1 MYCVKCGVELADS
14 QRVCPLCGTRV
25 FHPDIPRTPADP
37 PYPPDERVHPE
48 EVNRSGVCF
57 ILTALALLP
66 AVICVLCDWRIN
78 GGILWSGYA
87 SGGILLLYVLT
98 VLPLWFKRPNPVI
111 FVPVD
116 FAAIILY
123 LLYIDLA
130 TGGHWFLTFAFPVAG
145 SIGVLI
151 TTVVALLRYVRR
163 GYLYIFGGALIAAG
177 GLAMLLEFLLN
188 LTFGVHQTF
197 FWSFYPLAAGVL
209 LGVAVLFGA
218 ALNVLLYWAAPAVMG
233 LMGAQ
238 GDVLSCAVAYL
249 RVRSFELVFTFLFY
263 AFQAVR
269 QAQGDT
275 VTPVLLSVS
284 AVALN
289 ILLTGVFV

>member
-130 TGGHWFLTFAFPVAG
+130 TGGHWFLTFASPWQDPSGCSSPPWWRCCAT
-145 SIGVLI
+145 S
-151 TTVVALLRYVRR
+151 
-163 GYLYIFGGALIAAG
+163 AG
-177 GLAMLLEFLLN
+177 GISTSSAAPSLPPAGLPCC
-188 LTFGVHQTF
+188 
-197 FWSFYPLAAGVL
+197 WSF
-209 LGVAVLFGA
+209 
-218 ALNVLLYWAAPAVMG
+218 
-233 LMGAQ
+233 
-238 GDVLSCAVAYL
+238 C
-249 RVRSFELVFTFLFY
+249 
-263 AFQAVR
+263 
-269 QAQGDT
+269 
-275 VTPVLLSVS
+275 
-284 AVALN
+284 
-289 ILLTGVFV
+289 

>member
-1 MYCVKCGVELADS
+1 M
-14 QRVCPLCGTRV
+14 
-25 FHPDIPRTPADP
+25 
-37 PYPPDERVHPE
+37 
-48 EVNRSGVCF
+48 CF
-57 ILTALALLP
+57 ILTVLALLP

-209 LGVAVLFGA
+209 LGVMLIIIAVC
-218 ALNVLLYWAAPAVMG
+218 PP
-233 LMGAQ
+233 
-238 GDVLSCAVAYL
+238 L
-249 RVRSFELVFTFLFY
+249 RRSLHRKFFL
-263 AFQAVR
+263 
-269 QAQGDT
+269 
-275 VTPVLLSVS
+275 
-284 AVALN
+284 
-289 ILLTGVFV
+289 

>member
-1 MYCVKCGVELADS
+1 M
-14 QRVCPLCGTRV
+14 
-25 FHPDIPRTPADP
+25 
-37 PYPPDERVHPE
+37 
-48 EVNRSGVCF
+48 
-57 ILTALALLP
+57 
-66 AVICVLCDWRIN
+66 
-78 GGILWSGYA
+78 
-87 SGGILLLYVLT
+87 
-98 VLPLWFKRPNPVI
+98 I
-111 FVPVD
+111 FVPLD

-209 LGVAVLFGA
+209 LGVMLIIIA
-218 ALNVLLYWAAPAVMG
+218 
-233 LMGAQ
+233 
-238 GDVLSCAVAYL
+238 
-249 RVRSFELVFTFLFY
+249 VFTGSSSCEFPTAGPLDIKPSFPWGGGLFRLTSRRR
-263 AFQAVR
+263 FR
-269 QAQGDT
+269 IMGHNEIAQNAASPETERAAGR
-275 VTPVLLSVS
+275 PVPVS
-284 AVALN
+284 GGN
-289 ILLTGVFV
+289 RPFS

>member
-48 EVNRSGVCF
+48 EVNRSVVCF

-111 FVPVD
+111 FVPLD

-130 TGGHWFLTFAFPVAG
+130 TGGRWFLTFAFPVAG

-209 LGVAVLFGA
+209 LGVMLIIIAVC
-218 ALNVLLYWAAPAVMG
+218 PP
-233 LMGAQ
+233 
-238 GDVLSCAVAYL
+238 L
-249 RVRSFELVFTFLFY
+249 RRSLHRMFFL
-263 AFQAVR
+263 
-269 QAQGDT
+269 
-275 VTPVLLSVS
+275 
-284 AVALN
+284 
-289 ILLTGVFV
+289 

>member
-1 MYCVKCGVELADS
+1 MYCIKCGVELADS
-14 QRVCPLCGTRV
+14 EKVCPLCGTRV
-25 FHPDIPRTPADP
+25 FHPDLPCGQAES
-37 PYPPDERVHPE
+37 PYPPDVSPRVE
-48 EVNRSGVCF
+48 DVSRAGVLF
-57 ILTALALLP
+57 VLTVLFLLP
-66 AVICVLCDWRIN
+66 AVISVLCDWRLS
-78 GGILWSGYA
+78 GGIVWSGYVV
-87 SGGILLLYVLT
+87 GGLVLLYTTV

-209 LGVAVLFGA
+209 LGVMLIIIAVC
-218 ALNVLLYWAAPAVMG
+218 PP
-233 LMGAQ
+233 
-238 GDVLSCAVAYL
+238 L
-249 RVRSFELVFTFLFY
+249 RRSLHRKFFL
-263 AFQAVR
+263 
-269 QAQGDT
+269 
-275 VTPVLLSVS
+275 
-284 AVALN
+284 
-289 ILLTGVFV
+289 

>member
-123 LLYIDLA
+123 LLYIDLCHRR
-130 TGGHWFLTFAFPVAG
+130 TLVPD
-145 SIGVLI
+145 
-151 TTVVALLRYVRR
+151 LRLPR
-163 GYLYIFGGALIAAG
+163 GRIHRGAHHHRGGAAALRPPGVSLHLRRRLIAAG

-188 LTFGVHQTF
+188 LTSASTRPSSGPSIR
-197 FWSFYPLAAGVL
+197 WPPGVL
-209 LGVAVLFGA
+209 LGVMLIIIAVC
-218 ALNVLLYWAAPAVMG
+218 PP
-233 LMGAQ
+233 
-238 GDVLSCAVAYL
+238 L
-249 RVRSFELVFTFLFY
+249 RRSLHRKFFL
-263 AFQAVR
+263 
-269 QAQGDT
+269 
-275 VTPVLLSVS
+275 
-284 AVALN
+284 
-289 ILLTGVFV
+289 

>member
-145 SIGVLI
+145 SIGVFI
-151 TTVVALLRYVRR
+151 TTMVALLRYVRR

-209 LGVAVLFGA
+209 LGVMLIIIAVC
-218 ALNVLLYWAAPAVMG
+218 PP
-233 LMGAQ
+233 
-238 GDVLSCAVAYL
+238 L
-249 RVRSFELVFTFLFY
+249 RRSLHRKFFL
-263 AFQAVR
+263 
-269 QAQGDT
+269 
-275 VTPVLLSVS
+275 
-284 AVALN
+284 
-289 ILLTGVFV
+289 

>member
-57 ILTALALLP
+57 ILT
-66 AVICVLCDWRIN
+66 
-78 GGILWSGYA
+78 
-87 SGGILLLYVLT
+87 

-151 TTVVALLRYVRR
+151 TTMVALLRYVRR

-209 LGVAVLFGA
+209 LGVILIIIAVC
-218 ALNVLLYWAAPAVMG
+218 PP
-233 LMGAQ
+233 
-238 GDVLSCAVAYL
+238 L
-249 RVRSFELVFTFLFY
+249 RRSLHRKFFL
-263 AFQAVR
+263 
-269 QAQGDT
+269 
-275 VTPVLLSVS
+275 
-284 AVALN
+284 
-289 ILLTGVFV
+289 

>member
-116 FAAIILY
+116 FAAIGLY
-123 LLYIDLA
+123 LLYINFA
-130 TGGHWFLTFAFPVAG
+130 TGGHWFLTFAFPVTGA
-145 SIGVLI
+145 IGLLVSG
-151 TTVVALLRYVRR
+151 TVALLHYLRR
-163 GYLYIFGGALIAAG
+163 GQLFVIGGALILG
-177 GLAMLLEFLLN
+177 GGVTVLIEYLLN
-188 LTFGVHQTF
+188 LTFHVGRVF
-197 FWSFYPLAAGVL
+197 FWSVYPLSAGVV
-209 LGVAVLFGA
+209 LGVT
-218 ALNVLLYWAAPAVMG
+218 LLVVGFCNP
-233 LMGAQ
+233 
-238 GDVLSCAVAYL
+238 L
-249 RVRSFELVFTFLFY
+249 RRSLHRKFFL
-263 AFQAVR
+263 
-269 QAQGDT
+269 
-275 VTPVLLSVS
+275 
-284 AVALN
+284 
-289 ILLTGVFV
+289 

>member
-37 PYPPDERVHPE
+37 PYPPDERIHPE

-130 TGGHWFLTFAFPVAG
+130 TGG
-145 SIGVLI
+145 
-151 TTVVALLRYVRR
+151 
-163 GYLYIFGGALIAAG
+163 YLYIFGGALIAAG

-209 LGVAVLFGA
+209 LGVMLIIIAVC
-218 ALNVLLYWAAPAVMG
+218 PP
-233 LMGAQ
+233 
-238 GDVLSCAVAYL
+238 L
-249 RVRSFELVFTFLFY
+249 RRSLHRKFFL
-263 AFQAVR
+263 
-269 QAQGDT
+269 
-275 VTPVLLSVS
+275 
-284 AVALN
+284 
-289 ILLTGVFV
+289 